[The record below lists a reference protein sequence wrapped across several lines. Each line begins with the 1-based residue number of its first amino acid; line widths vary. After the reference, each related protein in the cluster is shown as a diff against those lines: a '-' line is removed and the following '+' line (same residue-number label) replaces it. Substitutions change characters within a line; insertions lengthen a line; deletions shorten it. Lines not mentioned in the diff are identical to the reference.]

1 MIYTSFRFFICENIH
16 AMPPIYFLINA
27 SSIYHFLKFR
37 KFQEISIKHNGYTP
51 KVKTT
56 PKCKSCSLKDICLP
70 KLCKNISVAAYYSK
84 NLGAD
89 EK

>member
-51 KVKTT
+51 KVRLHG
-56 PKCKSCSLKDICLP
+56 S
-70 KLCKNISVAAYYSK
+70 
-84 NLGAD
+84 
-89 EK
+89 